1 MSLAEAIPVAPAG
14 NDSEAMISI
23 RNVTKAFGAV
33 RAVDGVSFEIRRGE
47 FFSLLGPSGCGKTT
61 TLRMIAGLEAVTSGE
76 ILIDETSV
84 SERVSALGAEI
95 SADYVGRDLLLVGV
109 LKGVFIFMADLVRA
123 LDFPVEV
130 DFVRLASYGKG
141 TESSGEVHIT
151 KDVEMSLQG
160 RDVLIVEDIVDTGL
174 TLDFLR
180 QHLLSHQPRS
190 LKICCLIDKQE
201 RREVD
206 VPLDYVG
213 FVVEKGFLVG
223 YGLDCGEGERTW
235 PEIFVLERD

>member
-1 MSLAEAIPVAPAG
+1 MSTTKRCL
-14 NDSEAMISI
+14 IS
-23 RNVTKAFGAV
+23 R
-33 RAVDGVSFEIRRGE
+33 
-47 FFSLLGPSGCGKTT
+47 
-61 TLRMIAGLEAVTSGE
+61 
-76 ILIDETSV
+76 
-84 SERVSALGAEI
+84 AEI
-95 SADYVGRDLLLVGV
+95 ARRVAELGERLGRDYAGPGLVMVGV

-123 LDFPVEV
+123 LPFPVEV
-130 DFVRLASYGKG
+130 DFVRLCSYGAG
-141 TESSGEVHIT
+141 TTTSGEVHIT

-180 QHLLSHQPRS
+180 RHLLSHQPRS

-223 YGLDCGEGERTW
+223 YGLDCGEQSRTL
-235 PEIFVLERD
+235 PEIFVLEKD

>member
-1 MSLAEAIPVAPAG
+1 MGTKKRCLISRTEIARRVAELGERLGREYAG
-14 NDSEAMISI
+14 PNLVM
-23 RNVTKAFGAV
+23 
-33 RAVDGVSFEIRRGE
+33 
-47 FFSLLGPSGCGKTT
+47 
-61 TLRMIAGLEAVTSGE
+61 
-76 ILIDETSV
+76 
-84 SERVSALGAEI
+84 
-95 SADYVGRDLLLVGV
+95 VGV

-123 LDFPVEV
+123 LPFPVEV
-130 DFVRLASYGKG
+130 EFVRLCSYGAG
-141 TESSGEVHIT
+141 TTTSGEVHIT
-151 KDVEMSLQG
+151 KDVEMSLQD

-180 QHLLSHQPRS
+180 QHLLRHQPRS

-223 YGLDCGEGERTW
+223 YGLDCGEQSRTL
-235 PEIFVLERD
+235 PEIFVLEKD